1 MPKPIHEMSTWDASA
16 HPSRAFEEEE
26 AWEATRQQTGMATQ
40 LMRDKDEY
48 LSESY
53 RHVGRQVSDSQWELF
68 VACEPAEAMQQQFE
82 ALHPEYLVL
91 HDIGTQSSRRM
102 LAGLAA
108 AAGRR
113 VHQLHVRRQGV
124 GMPLA
129 RLEFI
134 ELVCKPDH
142 PPLRLYTTE
151 VDADTAQRR
160 RLARMLLAF
169 SRLGVVM
176 VGDLPPH
183 ALASA
188 LLPLRDAITEG
199 PWLNRELLLL
209 PLAGASA
216 LASQASHIAQ
226 HTPVKVLTTPQVTR
240 PAEAWA
246 YLRASW
252 QKMREALADDAV
264 HLPEL
269 LDPVRPDAR
278 AAEPGLAA
286 PGTSAAASPA
296 AAPAASAGAS
306 AVPGLLGRMP
316 LPMQPMPTV
325 KAAEPPAAADPALMS
340 YIRKCGELKG
350 MVSCC
355 VFELATQRTIGH
367 AGGRPGPAVLAT
379 HGSSLM
385 ASMAEASQALNLGGA
400 APDAAITLGNHH
412 LLLRAVPGRRGLAMH
427 AVLDKVQAN
436 LTLVRLQLQRLDL
449 LLEEGATD

>member
-16 HPSRAFEEEE
+16 HPSRPFEEEE
-26 AWEATRQQTGMATQ
+26 AWEATRQQTGVATQ

-48 LSESY
+48 LAESY

-68 VACEPAEAMQQQFE
+68 VACEPSEAMQQQFE
-82 ALHPEYLVL
+82 ALRPEYLVL
-91 HDIGTQSSRRM
+91 HDIGTQTSRRI

-113 VHQLHVRRQGV
+113 VHQLHIRRQGV

-129 RLEFI
+129 KIDFI
-134 ELVCKPDH
+134 ELVCKPEH
-142 PPLRLYTTE
+142 PPIRLYSSE

-160 RLARMLLAF
+160 RLARTLLAY

-176 VGDLPPH
+176 VGELPPH

-199 PWLNRELLLL
+199 PWFNRELLLL
-209 PLAGASA
+209 PLAGAAA

-226 HTPVKVLTTPQVTR
+226 RTSVKVLTTPLVTR

-252 QKMREALADDAV
+252 HKMRDALADDAIQ
-264 HLPEL
+264 LPEI
-269 LDPVRPDAR
+269 LDPVRGDA
-278 AAEPGLAA
+278 
-286 PGTSAAASPA
+286 A
-296 AAPAASAGAS
+296 AAPAQASAPA
-306 AVPGLLGRMP
+306 AAAPTRAP
-316 LPMQPMPTV
+316 LPMQPMPSV
-325 KAAEPPAAADPALMS
+325 KPAEPVAAADPALTT
-340 YIRKCGELKG
+340 YVRKCGELKG
-350 MVSCC
+350 MISCC

-367 AGGRPGPAVLAT
+367 VGGRPGPAALAS
-379 HGSSLM
+379 HGASLM
-385 ASMAEASQALNLGGA
+385 ASMAEAAQALNLGGA

-412 LLLRAVPGRRGLAMH
+412 LLLRAVPGRRGLAMN
-427 AVLDKVQAN
+427 AVLDKAHAN

-449 LLEEGATD
+449 LLEEGAVE

>member
-16 HPSRAFEEEE
+16 HPSRPFEEEE
-26 AWEATRQQTGMATQ
+26 AWEATRQQAGAATQ

-48 LSESY
+48 LAESY
-53 RHVGRQVSDSQWELF
+53 RHVGRQVGDTQWELF
-68 VACEPAEAMQQQFE
+68 VACEPADAMQQQFE
-82 ALHPEYLVL
+82 ALRPEYLVL

-108 AAGRR
+108 ASGRR
-113 VHQLHVRRQGV
+113 VHQLHIRRQGV

-129 RLEFI
+129 RIEFI
-134 ELVCKPDH
+134 ELVCKPAH
-142 PPLRLYTTE
+142 PPIRLYSTE

-160 RLARMLLAF
+160 RLARMLMAF

-183 ALASA
+183 ALTSA

-199 PWLNRELLLL
+199 PWLNRELVLL
-209 PLAGASA
+209 PLAGAAA
-216 LASQASHIAQ
+216 LAGQAAHIAQ
-226 HTPVKVLTTPQVTR
+226 ETSVKVLTTPLVTR

-252 QKMREALADDAV
+252 HKMREALAGDAV
-264 HLPEL
+264 HLPEI
-269 LDPVRPDAR
+269 LDPVRGD
-278 AAEPGLAA
+278 GAA
-286 PGTSAAASPA
+286 PAPQA
-296 AAPAASAGAS
+296 AAPAAAPRA
-306 AVPGLLGRMP
+306 P
-316 LPMQPMPTV
+316 LPMQPMPSV
-325 KAAEPPAAADPALMS
+325 KSPEPAAAADPALAT
-340 YIRKCGELKG
+340 YIRKCSELKG
-350 MVSCC
+350 MISCC

-367 AGGRPGPAVLAT
+367 AGGRPGPATLAS
-379 HGSSLM
+379 HGASLM
-385 ASMAEASQALNLGGA
+385 ASMAEASQALNLGGS

-427 AVLDKVQAN
+427 AVLDKVHAN

-449 LLEEGATD
+449 LLEEGATE

>member
-16 HPSRAFEEEE
+16 HPSRPFEEEE
-26 AWEATRQQTGMATQ
+26 AWEATRQQTGVATQ

-48 LSESY
+48 LAESY

-68 VACEPAEAMQQQFE
+68 VACEPSEAMQQQFE
-82 ALHPEYLVL
+82 ALRPEYLVL
-91 HDIGTQSSRRM
+91 HDIGTQTSRRM
-102 LAGLAA
+102 LAGLAT

-113 VHQLHVRRQGV
+113 VHQLHIRRQGV

-129 RLEFI
+129 KIEFI
-134 ELVCKPDH
+134 ELVCKPEH
-142 PPLRLYTTE
+142 PPIRLYSTE

-160 RLARMLLAF
+160 RLARMLLAY

-199 PWLNRELLLL
+199 PWLNRELVLL
-209 PLAGASA
+209 PLAGAAA
-216 LASQASHIAQ
+216 LAGQAAHIAQ
-226 HTPVKVLTTPQVTR
+226 STSVKVLTTPQVTR

-252 QKMREALADDAV
+252 HKLRDALADDAV
-264 HLPEL
+264 HLPEI
-269 LDPVRPDAR
+269 LDPVR
-278 AAEPGLAA
+278 GGA
-286 PGTSAAASPA
+286 PAPATVAAAT
-296 AAPAASAGAS
+296 APVAPRA
-306 AVPGLLGRMP
+306 P
-316 LPMQPMPTV
+316 LPMQPMPSV
-325 KAAEPPAAADPALMS
+325 KAAEPAPPATDPALS
-340 YIRKCGELKG
+340 TYVRKCGELKG

-367 AGGRPGPAVLAT
+367 AGGRPGPAALAS
-379 HGSSLM
+379 HGASLM
-385 ASMAEASQALNLGGA
+385 ASMAEAAQALSLGGA

-412 LLLRAVPGRRGLAMH
+412 LLLRAVPGRKGLAMH
-427 AVLDKVQAN
+427 AVLDKVHAN

-449 LLEEGATD
+449 LLEEGASE

>member
-16 HPSRAFEEEE
+16 HPSNPFEEED
-26 AWEATRQQTGMATQ
+26 AGWEATRQQVGMATQ

-48 LSESY
+48 LAESY
-53 RHVGRQVSDSQWELF
+53 RHVGRQVSDAQWELF
-68 VACEPAEAMQQQFE
+68 VACEPSEAMRQQFE
-82 ALHPEYLVL
+82 ALRPEYLVL
-91 HDIGTQSSRRM
+91 HDVGTQSSRRM

-113 VHQLHVRRQGV
+113 VHQLHIRRQGV

-129 RLEFI
+129 KIEFI
-134 ELVCKPDH
+134 ELVVKPDH
-142 PPLRLYTTE
+142 PPVRLYSTE

-160 RLARMLLAF
+160 RLARMLLAY

-176 VGDLPPH
+176 VGELPPH

-188 LLPLRDAITEG
+188 LLPLRDAIAEG
-199 PWLNRELLLL
+199 PWFNRELLLL
-209 PLAGASA
+209 PLAGAAA
-216 LASQASHIAQ
+216 LAGQASQIAPR
-226 HTPVKVLTTPQVTR
+226 TAVKVMTTPLVTR

-252 QKMREALADDAV
+252 HKLRDALADDSV
-264 HLPEL
+264 QLPEI
-269 LDPVRPDAR
+269 LDPVRGD
-278 AAEPGLAA
+278 AA
-286 PGTSAAASPA
+286 PAPQ
-296 AAPAASAGAS
+296 AAPAAPARA
-306 AVPGLLGRMP
+306 P

-325 KAAEPPAAADPALMS
+325 KPAEPAAAADPALAT

-355 VFELATQRTIGH
+355 VFELATQRTFGH
-367 AGGRPGPAVLAT
+367 TGSRPGPAALAS
-379 HGSSLM
+379 HGASLM
-385 ASMAEASQALNLGGA
+385 ASMAEVSQALNLGGA

-427 AVLDKVQAN
+427 AVLDKAHAN

-449 LLEEGATD
+449 LLEEGATE